1 MRGRGGAELTDGG
14 GDGGEASLWP
24 PAEGGGEAPAPRP
37 PVVVWP
43 DGWEVWVEAG
53 GGDLVAF
60 LDRGVFSPP
69 AACCFCCC
77 RHLARRFLNHTCED
91 KADNRVTV
99 TNYEETHVK
108 PPKKAQ
114 NKSSSPP
121 KYQRTHEGTMNK
133 QYPGNTRVRR

>member
-1 MRGRGGAELTDGG
+1 MRGSGGAELTDGG

-43 DGWEVWVEAG
+43 DGWEVWVEDG

-60 LDRGVFSPP
+60 LDLGVFSPP

-77 RHLARRFLNHTCED
+77 RHLARRFLNHTWRGGESAVSHSC
-91 KADNRVTV
+91 
-99 TNYEETHVK
+99 
-108 PPKKAQ
+108 PKVFIDSHYLSNMPISK
-114 NKSSSPP
+114 
-121 KYQRTHEGTMNK
+121 
-133 QYPGNTRVRR
+133 